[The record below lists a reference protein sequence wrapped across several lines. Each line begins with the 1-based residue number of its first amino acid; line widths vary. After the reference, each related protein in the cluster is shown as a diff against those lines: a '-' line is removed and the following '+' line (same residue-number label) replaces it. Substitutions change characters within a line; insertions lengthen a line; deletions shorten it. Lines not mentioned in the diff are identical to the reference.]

1 MHYSASTPRRIPDPA
16 LRNKETTMNSA
27 PNRFLRF
34 LIIFL
39 IATSGLLLHG
49 QTAVT
54 GGIEGNATDPSGAAI
69 SGAEVAATNT
79 ATAVTKT
86 TVTNGDG
93 AYRFPSLVPGPYSVT
108 VKKAGFAEYTRTD
121 IRIDAGIGVR
131 VDAKLPVGTASSKV
145 EVTGEAPLLQTD
157 SAEVNQTIHS
167 TEISALPTFGNNI
180 SRLSLLAPG
189 VSMPGGQLDMH
200 PENAGEDFN
209 LNVNGA
215 APNANGHLL
224 DGVENTEAIQGLS
237 VIVASQD
244 SVQEVKL
251 ATSDYDAEYGK
262 VAGGLWQVT
271 TKSGTN
277 AFHGSAFENYR
288 TSGFNAADHFSQPNG
303 IPRNIWNQFGGSV
316 GGPVIKDKLFFFGD
330 YQGMRNNLFGS
341 GNETVPIDA
350 FRTGDFSSV
359 AATDPIYDPL
369 TGNPD
374 GTGRTQ
380 IECGGVLNKICPDR
394 LSPAVQN
401 LLALLPEPN
410 APGTQQNYKIS
421 RPATFGQDQ
430 FDTRVD
436 FFATSKTVIFGKFTY
451 FKANFDTPTAY
462 GVAGG
467 GNPLTSGSSN
477 AGLSSDHDKSAMFDY
492 QHTFSPSLL
501 TDARFAFSRLVI
513 SELQPDYT
521 TDAAS
526 AAGIPNIN
534 LGTVYTSGLPSI
546 AISDPLTAFTMGD
559 EGLPFFEREA
569 NFEFYDNWTKT
580 VGHHSF
586 KFGGDIGK
594 FFGIRTD
601 VSGRGNFNVSQ
612 GLTQLNDPSCIGT
625 LAPGDFCGSGLAAF
639 ELGLTSGF
647 NRDITLLQPQEKLW
661 KEAFYG
667 QDTWQV
673 NSKLTLTLG
682 LRWDYMSPIFTPNGE
697 SVGNIDI
704 ATDTLLLTNLAGK
717 YAGIK
722 TPKTEFSPRLGLSFR
737 LPHESVLRAGYGR
750 SYYMNADG
758 AGFGTQGGGW
768 PIKQSQTDVQANSFA
783 PLGYTLDQ
791 GPGAPAA
798 LPAFPSNGQISFAGA
813 PGGSEYFVGVGTYPH
828 SYNDSYNV
836 TVEHAFPHQI
846 TASVAYVG
854 NIGRHLWDN
863 YNVNVPPPGPGNFTS
878 REPFFASYGW
888 AVPEFQRNNAVY
900 HEPELR
906 SNYNA
911 LQLHAE
917 KRFNKGLYLLTNFT
931 WDKSLDDGTF
941 GPGDGNG
948 NQFCFSCN
956 YGPSG
961 TVRPWSWVSAV
972 NWELPFGRGRAFAN
986 GLSRVGDAVIGG
998 WALSGILN
1006 FESGLPF
1013 TPYNLNSQGSLNS
1026 PIYDRGNLVGD
1037 PFKAGAV
1044 AANPGCSDP
1053 LPVRTV
1059 QNWYNTCAFAD
1070 PAAFTFGDAERNG
1083 LSGPGLGL
1091 VDMSLTKS
1099 FTITEK
1105 THLDL
1110 KWDVFNALNRQNLG
1124 QPGTFYNTGNGGQIN
1139 GIVDFRR
1146 RMQIGAHLTF

>member
-1 MHYSASTPRRIPDPA
+1 
-16 LRNKETTMNSA
+16 
-27 PNRFLRF
+27 
-34 LIIFL
+34 
-39 IATSGLLLHG
+39 
-49 QTAVT
+49 
-54 GGIEGNATDPSGAAI
+54 
-69 SGAEVAATNT
+69 
-79 ATAVTKT
+79 
-86 TVTNGDG
+86 
-93 AYRFPSLVPGPYSVT
+93 
-108 VKKAGFAEYTRTD
+108 
-121 IRIDAGIGVR
+121 
-131 VDAKLPVGTASSKV
+131 
-145 EVTGEAPLLQTD
+145 
-157 SAEVNQTIHS
+157 
-167 TEISALPTFGNNI
+167 
-180 SRLSLLAPG
+180 
-189 VSMPGGQLDMH
+189 
-200 PENAGEDFN
+200 
-209 LNVNGA
+209 
-215 APNANGHLL
+215 
-224 DGVENTEAIQGLS
+224 
-237 VIVASQD
+237 
-244 SVQEVKL
+244 
-251 ATSDYDAEYGK
+251 
-262 VAGGLWQVT
+262 
-271 TKSGTN
+271 
-277 AFHGSAFENYR
+277 
-288 TSGFNAADHFSQPNG
+288 
-303 IPRNIWNQFGGSV
+303 
-316 GGPVIKDKLFFFGD
+316 VIKDKIFFFGD

-341 GNETVPIDA
+341 GNETVPIEA

-380 IECGGVLNKICPDR
+380 IECNGVLNVICPDR
-394 LSPAVQN
+394 LSAATQN
-401 LLALLPEPN
+401 LLALLPLPN

-436 FFATSKTVIFGKFTY
+436 FFATSKTVMFGKFTY
-451 FKANFDTPTAY
+451 FKANFNTPTAY

-467 GNPLTSGSSN
+467 GNPITSGSSN

-492 QHTFSPSLL
+492 QHTFSSSLL
-501 TDARFAFSRLVI
+501 TDARFAFTRLII

-546 AISDPLTAFTMGD
+546 QVSDPLTGFTMGD

-586 KFGGDIGK
+586 KWGGDIGK

-601 VSGRGNFNVSQ
+601 VSGRGNFSVAQ
-612 GLTQLNDPSCIGT
+612 GLTQLNDPSCTGT
-625 LAPGDFCGSGLAAF
+625 LAPGSFCGSGLAAF

-647 NRDITLLQPQEKLW
+647 NRDITLLQPQEKYW

-717 YAGIK
+717 YAGVK
-722 TPKTEFSPRLGLSFR
+722 TPRTEFSPRIGVSYR

-768 PIKQSQTDVQANSFA
+768 PIKQSQTDVQANPFA
-783 PLGYTLDQ
+783 PLAYTLDQ

-828 SYNDSYNV
+828 SYNDTYNV
-836 TVEHAFPHQI
+836 TLEHAFPYQI

-863 YNVNVPPPGPGNFTS
+863 YNVNLAAPGPGDYTT

-888 AVPEFQRNNAVY
+888 NVAEYQRNNAVAN
-900 HEPELR
+900 EPELR
-906 SNYNA
+906 SNYNS
-911 LQLHAE
+911 LQAHVE
-917 KRFNKGLYLLTNFT
+917 KHFHQGLYLLSNFT
-931 WDKSLDDGTF
+931 WAKSLDDGTF

-961 TVRPWSWVSAV
+961 TVRPWSWVSAA
-972 NWELPFGRGRAFAN
+972 NWEIPFGHGRAFAN
-986 GLSRVGDAVIGG
+986 NLSRVADAVAGG
-998 WALSGILN
+998 WALSGIFN

-1013 TPYNLNSQGSLNS
+1013 TPYYNSSVLLNS
-1026 PIYDRGNLVGD
+1026 PITDRPNLVGD
-1037 PFKAGAV
+1037 PHVSHPNQYEWF
-1044 AANPGCSDP
+1044 N
-1053 LPVRTV
+1053 
-1059 QNWYNTCAFAD
+1059 
-1070 PAAFTFGDAERNG
+1070 PAAYAAPTTLYTFGNAGRNS
-1083 LSGPGLGL
+1083 LMGPGLGL
-1091 VDMSLTKS
+1091 IDLSLTKA

-1110 KWDVFNALNRQNLG
+1110 KWDVFNAFNRENLG
-1124 QPGTFYNTGNGGQIN
+1124 NPNNIISNANAGQIT